1 MSAADSAFV
10 WPAELAARRVSA
22 AEAVARVRSGDR
34 VRLPMGPVPLTL
46 IEALAARR
54 AELRDVTVWQGSCR
68 TPHPWSSGDRSWE
81 GQVQFVS
88 DFLSPLL
95 RPGMDA
101 RTTDFAVTDYALAEK
116 VRESGRHDSF
126 RAHVFLG
133 LVTEPDAD
141 GYVTFGYSLWHTR
154 ALLQAAHL
162 KVAEIGRG
170 MIAPCGATR
179 FHLSEFDLLVDQE
192 KAPVLVTPPVLSE
205 ERIEVT
211 EVIGAYVSTLVEDG
225 DTIQVGTGTLSSCMG
240 SYLAE
245 KNDLGL
251 DAEILVASTIEL
263 VKSGVASGKYKTYRP
278 GVATGAFIV
287 PGADFAFCDR
297 NPAIELH
304 DIQWC
309 NDVTR
314 IAGIR
319 NLIAI
324 NQASMIDLT
333 GQVASESIGP
343 AMFTGPGGQLN
354 WMMGALYAPGGR
366 SVLVLPSTARQAT
379 VSRIVPELAPGTIV
393 TVPRT
398 CVDTVITEFGMAN
411 LQGLTQRQRS
421 EALIELAH
429 PDFRPELAATARRR
443 FWP

>member
-1 MSAADSAFV
+1 G
-10 WPAELAARRVSA
+10 RI
-22 AEAVARVRSGDR
+22 RSGDL
-34 VRLPMGPVPLTL
+34 VRLPMGPVPVTL

-54 AELRDVTVWQGSCR
+54 DELRDVTVWQGSCR
-68 TPHPWSSGDRSWE
+68 HPHPWRVGDPSWT
-81 GQVQFVS
+81 GHVQVVS
-88 DFLSPLL
+88 DFLSPML
-95 RPGMDA
+95 RAGMDA
-101 RTTDFAVTDYALAEK
+101 RTTDFAVTDYALAER
-116 VRESGRHDSF
+116 VRDCGRRDSF
-126 RAHVFLG
+126 AADVFFG
-133 LVTEPDAD
+133 LVTEPDAE

-154 ALLQAAHL
+154 ALLQAARL

-170 MIAPCGATR
+170 MITPCGNTR
-179 FHLSEFDLLVDQE
+179 IHLSEFDLLVDQE
-192 KAPVLVTPPVLSE
+192 KPPVLVPPPSLSD

-225 DTIQVGTGTLSSCMG
+225 DTLQVGTGTLSSCMG
-240 SYLAE
+240 SYLTE

-278 GVATGAFIV
+278 GIATGSFIV

-297 NPAIELH
+297 NPGIELH

-324 NQASMIDLT
+324 NQGSMIDLT

-366 SVLVLPSTARQAT
+366 SVLVLPSTARQGS
-379 VSRIVPELAPGTIV
+379 VSRIVPELAPGTLV
-393 TVPRT
+393 TVPRPY
-398 CVDTVITEFGMAN
+398 VDTVITEHGMAN

-429 PDFRPELAATARRR
+429 PDFRSELAAVARGR